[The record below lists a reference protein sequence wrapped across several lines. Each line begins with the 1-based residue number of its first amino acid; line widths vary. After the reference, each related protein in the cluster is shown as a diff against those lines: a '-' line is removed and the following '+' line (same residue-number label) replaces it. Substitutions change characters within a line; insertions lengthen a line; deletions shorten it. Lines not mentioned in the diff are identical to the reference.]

1 MENPIPSNVALAVNK
16 STAPRKSLDALPAFR
31 SLEDK
36 YAVAIYAT
44 HTGSAIVGYRG
55 TGKVLFSEGDHAKAE
70 GGKARGAAEVG
81 QMVHYIIGLLLWAN
95 TNMPT
100 PEVAAVLADISSF
113 GTRH

>member
-1 MENPIPSNVALAVNK
+1 MENLIPSNIALAVNNCVTGK
-16 STAPRKSLDALPAFR
+16 KMLDAGPAFR

-55 TGKVLFSEGDHAKAE
+55 TGKVLFSEGDYTKAK

-81 QMVHYIIGLLLWAN
+81 QMIHYIIGLLYWAN
-95 TNMPT
+95 THMPT
-100 PEVAAVLADISSF
+100 PEVAAVLADIA
-113 GTRH
+113 GAKH

>member
-1 MENPIPSNVALAVNK
+1 MENPIPSNIALAVNNCVTGK
-16 STAPRKSLDALPAFR
+16 KMLDAGPAFR

-55 TGKVLFSEGDHAKAE
+55 TGKVLFSEGDYAKAK

-81 QMVHYIIGLLLWAN
+81 QMIHYIIGLLYWAN
-95 TNMPT
+95 IHMPT
-100 PEVAAVLADISSF
+100 PEVAAVLADIA
-113 GTRH
+113 GAKH

>member
-1 MENPIPSNVALAVNK
+1 MENLILSNIALAVNNCVTGK
-16 STAPRKSLDALPAFR
+16 KMLDAGPAFR

-55 TGKVLFSEGDHAKAE
+55 TGKVLFSEGDYAKAK

-81 QMVHYIIGLLLWAN
+81 QMIHYIIGLLYWAN
-95 TNMPT
+95 THMPT
-100 PEVAAVLADISSF
+100 PEVAAVLADIA
-113 GTRH
+113 GAKH

>member
-1 MENPIPSNVALAVNK
+1 MENPIPSNVALAVNNCVTGK
-16 STAPRKSLDALPAFR
+16 KMLDAGPAFR

-55 TGKVLFSEGDHAKAE
+55 TGKVLYSEGDYRKAK

-81 QMVHYIIGLLLWAN
+81 QMIHYIIGLLYWAN
-95 TNMPT
+95 THMPT
-100 PEVAAVLADISSF
+100 PEVAAVLADIA
-113 GTRH
+113 GEKH